1 MKLPTKMKAMV
12 TMGHGGIEQMV
23 FHTDSPPELPGSP
36 H

>member
-23 FHTDSPPELPGSP
+23 FPRIAPP
-36 H
+36 